1 MSEPL
6 LRLYPLPSAQTPLEG
21 LYLEAPL
28 EPSGADP
35 GRAFLYANYVVS
47 LDGRIAVPAGPGGA
61 QRVPESTANPRDWRL
76 FQELAGRCDVLIT
89 SGRYFR
95 ELAAGQAQ
103 ADLPVSS
110 ASRFQDIRKARQQR
124 GLASQPDVAVLSAS
138 LDIPLPPGLGSGER
152 RLLVFTGDRAPAAA
166 RRDLERQGAELVTLP
181 GETVNGGAVVGHLE
195 SLGYRRVY
203 CVTGAQV
210 LHTLLAADRLDSLFL
225 TLVPR
230 LLGGHPFQSL
240 VDGPMLNPPPG
251 YRLRWLYLD
260 PHAPEATGQMLARFD
275 RVTGT

>member
-6 LRLYPLPSAQTPLEG
+6 LRLYPLPSEETALEG

-28 EPSGADP
+28 EPAGADP
-35 GRAFLYANYVVS
+35 ARAFLYTNYVVS

-61 QRVPESTANPRDWRL
+61 QQVPESTANARDWRL
-76 FQELAGRCDVLIT
+76 FQELAGRCDVLLT

-110 ASRFQDIRKARQQR
+110 APRFQDIHTARRRR
-124 GLASQPDVAVLSAS
+124 GLAPQPDVAVLSAG
-138 LDIPLPPGLGSGER
+138 LDLPLPPGLGHGER
-152 RLLVFTGDRAPAAA
+152 RLLAFTGERAPAGRCRA
-166 RRDLERQGAELVTLP
+166 LERQGAELVSLP
-181 GETVNGGAVVGHLE
+181 GENVDGGAVVAHLE
-195 SLGYRRVY
+195 SLGYRHIY
-203 CVTGAQV
+203 CVTGARV
-210 LHTLLAADRLDSLFL
+210 LHTLLAANRLDSLFL

-230 LLGGHPFQSL
+230 LLGGQPFQSL

-260 PHAPEATGQMLARFD
+260 RHSPEATGQMFARFE
-275 RVTGT
+275 RVA